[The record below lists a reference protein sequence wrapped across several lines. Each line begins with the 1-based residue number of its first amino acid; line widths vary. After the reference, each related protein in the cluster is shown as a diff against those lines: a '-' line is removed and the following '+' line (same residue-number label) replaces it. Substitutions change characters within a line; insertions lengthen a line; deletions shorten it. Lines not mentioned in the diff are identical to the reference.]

1 MKLPCPSPRPL
12 AIALCLALATP
23 CLLPAAAHAQDAA
36 AAVRWQIPA
45 GPLDQALTA
54 FGQQSGLS
62 IAADARLTRGRHS
75 GGVQASLNTEAAL
88 AQLLTGTGLS
98 FQRDASDVVL
108 QAAPATDA
116 GVRQIGTLRVA
127 GQASEGA
134 SPWGLADAD
143 AVYRDSGSRVHLD
156 HQQLERFRGQSIG
169 DVLAG
174 AVGVH
179 TGDVRNGGA
188 LDVNIRGLQGQ
199 NRVPVIIDGGQQAID
214 VYRGY
219 AGVQQRLSLIHI

>member
-12 AIALCLALATP
+12 TIALCLALASP
-23 CLLPAAAHAQDAA
+23 CLLPAAAHAQDTAA
-36 AAVRWQIPA
+36 AIRWQIPA

-62 IAADARLTRGRHS
+62 IAADSRLTRGRHS
-75 GGVQASLNTEAAL
+75 KGVQTTLGTDAAL
-88 AQLLTGTGLS
+88 AQMLAGTGLA
-98 FQRDASDVVL
+98 FQRDASGVVL
-108 QAAPATDA
+108 QAAPAAEA

-156 HQQLERFRGQSIG
+156 RQQLERFRGQSIPG
-169 DVLAG
+169 
-174 AVGVH
+174 
-179 TGDVRNGGA
+179 
-188 LDVNIRGLQGQ
+188 
-199 NRVPVIIDGGQQAID
+199 
-214 VYRGY
+214 
-219 AGVQQRLSLIHI
+219 S

>member
-1 MKLPCPSPRPL
+1 
-12 AIALCLALATP
+12 
-23 CLLPAAAHAQDAA
+23 
-36 AAVRWQIPA
+36 
-45 GPLDQALTA
+45 
-54 FGQQSGLS
+54 
-62 IAADARLTRGRHS
+62 
-75 GGVQASLNTEAAL
+75 
-88 AQLLTGTGLS
+88 
-98 FQRDASDVVL
+98 
-108 QAAPATDA
+108 
-116 GVRQIGTLRVA
+116 VRQIGTLRVA

-143 AVYRDSGSRVHLD
+143 AVYRDSSRVHLD
-156 HQQLERFRGQSIG
+156 RQQLERFRGQSIG

-179 TGDVRNGGA
+179 TADVRNGGA

-219 AGVQQRLSLIHI
+219 AGVQQRSYLDRT